1 MVMAFP
7 KYESYKDSGED
18 WIGEVPEHWDVL
30 RTKNVFRL
38 VAEPAPKNNDEELL
52 SVYSDI
58 GVKPRRELEERGNK
72 ASTTD
77 GYWIVKKGD
86 VIVNKLLAWMGAI
99 GVSDY
104 DGVTSPAYDI
114 LRARK
119 PIDSKFYHY
128 LFRTQIC
135 IDKLKKHSKGIMEMR
150 LRLYFDEFGNIKIPY
165 PSIKEQ
171 NRIVDFLDRITNDID
186 QAIAKKQRLIELL
199 NEQKAILINRA
210 VTKGLNPNA
219 PMRDSGIEWIGEIP
233 EHWDIKKICRI
244 SKVVRGASPRPAGD
258 PKYFSS
264 DKGTCW
270 VTVAEITKDEDLY
283 LTSTKE
289 FLTDAGV
296 KQSQLFIKNTVVL
309 TNSGATLGVPKILA
323 LNCCANDGVVIFQRL
338 SNEIEREFLYFY
350 LYSQTYRLREEIKQG
365 SGQPNLNTDIVKN
378 IPITLPKIE
387 EQLSII
393 SFIKELI
400 ANQQCAREFIEKQIL
415 VIQEYKQT
423 IIANAVTGKIKV

>member
-18 WIGEVPEHWDVL
+18 WIGEVPKHWDVL

-165 PSIKEQ
+165 PSIEEQ
-171 NRIVDFLDRITNDID
+171 NRIVDFLDRITSDID

-210 VTKGLNPNA
+210 VTKGLNPNV

-233 EHWDIKKICRI
+233 EHWGVCSLSYIANLTAGGTPDRSRPQYWNGGIPWIKTGEVNYNTIISAEEHISAIGLRNSSAKIAPPDTILMAMYGQGVTRGRVAILGIEAAFNQACLAISPSGKLQVKYLYYYLQSAYRFTRDTGNETSQMNLSSGSIGKIKIVIPSNEEQTLI
-244 SKVVRGASPRPAGD
+244 SKFLDQKTIEIDEVLS
-258 PKYFSS
+258 KQLEII
-264 DKGTCW
+264 KG
-270 VTVAEITKDEDLY
+270 LN
-283 LTSTKE
+283 LLKE
-289 FLTDAGV
+289 
-296 KQSQLFIKNTVVL
+296 
-309 TNSGATLGVPKILA
+309 
-323 LNCCANDGVVIFQRL
+323 
-338 SNEIEREFLYFY
+338 
-350 LYSQTYRLREEIKQG
+350 
-365 SGQPNLNTDIVKN
+365 
-378 IPITLPKIE
+378 
-387 EQLSII
+387 
-393 SFIKELI
+393 SFISE
-400 ANQQCAREFIEKQIL
+400 
-415 VIQEYKQT
+415 
-423 IIANAVTGKIKV
+423 AVTGKIKV

>member
-1 MVMAFP
+1 MTFP

-18 WIGEVPEHWDVL
+18 WIGEVPKHWDVL

-165 PSIKEQ
+165 PSIEEQ
-171 NRIVDFLDRITNDID
+171 NRIVDFLDRTTTDID

-210 VTKGLNPNA
+210 VTKGLNPNV

-233 EHWDIKKICRI
+233 EHWK
-244 SKVVRGASPRPAGD
+244 S
-258 PKYFSS
+258 
-264 DKGTCW
+264 
-270 VTVAEITKDEDLY
+270 
-283 LTSTKE
+283 
-289 FLTDAGV
+289 
-296 KQSQLFIKNTVVL
+296 
-309 TNSGATLGVPKILA
+309 
-323 LNCCANDGVVIFQRL
+323 QRL
-338 SNEIEREFLYFY
+338 KFS
-350 LYSQTYRLREEIKQG
+350 
-365 SGQPNLNTDIVKN
+365 VKN
-378 IPITLPKIE
+378 IYDCKNRTPEYFENGEYFVIRTSNVRNGK
-387 EQLSII
+387 LSLEDGFYTDRNN
-393 SFIKELI
+393 FIKWTQKGQPLPNELVFTREAPAGEVAMIPDNNIEMCLGQRMMGIKTNENEVLGSYLLYFLQSQALKEYVAIKSAGSTVSHLRVGQVFDIPIIYPSSISEQKEIADLCTRYTEEIDYGCKFIQNDIEKIREFHKTLI
-400 ANQQCAREFIEKQIL
+400 AE
-415 VIQEYKQT
+415 V
-423 IIANAVTGKIKV
+423 VTGKIKV